1 MKFTYHDLGYRV
13 GGEIVVVTVSD
24 RSAHVRLMDTVNFQ
38 SYQVGK
44 KHKYYGGHIDSTSC
58 RLQIPHPGHWHI
70 AVDLGGEMGYIRSSV
85 RVFPRALSPL
95 NEAPLLSVPSLF
107 RVVDASVGPDGVS
120 IPKFDVF
127 IFYAS
132 EDREDIGIPL
142 VNALF
147 KGRLRASSDAFGIKI
162 GDNLRRRIDMG
173 LAGSRLAVVVLS
185 QAFLK
190 KGWTN
195 DELDGLVTKAS
206 TGEQIIMPLWHK
218 VSRQDVINF
227 SPSLANKLARSTSV
241 HTVEEIAAEIVEAIK
256 FSKIQEARIL
266 SNNPKTD
273 QPTSKERPR

>member
-1 MKFTYHDLGYRV
+1 MKFTHHDLGYRY
-13 GGEIVVVTVSD
+13 GGEIVVVTLTG
-24 RSAHVRLMDTVNFQ
+24 RSAYVRLMDTPNFQ
-38 SYQVGK
+38 SYQVAK
-44 KHKYYGGHIDSTSC
+44 KHKYFGGHIDSSSC

-70 AVDLGGEMGYIRSSV
+70 AVDLGGEMGYVQSSV

-95 NEAPLLSVPSLF
+95 NEASLLSVPALF
-107 RVVDASVGPDGVS
+107 RVVDPAIGPEGGVN
-120 IPKFDVF
+120 PKFDVF

-142 VNALF
+142 ASALY
-147 KGRLRASSDAFGIKI
+147 KARLRASSDAFGIKI

-173 LAGSRLAVVVLS
+173 LVSSRLGVVVLS

-195 DELDGLVTKAS
+195 DELDGLVTRAT
-206 TGEQIIMPLWHK
+206 TGEQIILPIWHK
-218 VSRQDVINF
+218 VSRQDVINH

-256 FSKIQEARIL
+256 FSKIQEARML
-266 SNNPKTD
+266 NKKLKPD
-273 QPTSKERPR
+273 